1 MIWELVLGRPTTI
14 WANLVLT
21 GDHAVTIALGV

>member
-14 WANLVLT
+14 CANFVLS
-21 GDHAVTIALGV
+21 GDHAVAIVLGV

>member
-14 WANLVLT
+14 CVSFVLT
-21 GDHAVTIALGV
+21 GDYAVAIALGV